1 MTRNRRLF
9 RAAARALRAALP
21 MIALL
26 VAHPLA
32 AQEEAPPREDTLTVP
47 VVEQPLDRSPELP
60 DIGEPATPGGAFLRS
75 ILVPG
80 WGHASIGAYTRGGF
94 YLTAQSSTVWML
106 VRTALRRSA
115 ARDIRTF
122 RAGIVEDRLR
132 QEGVEDPEEIAAALD
147 GDPDVEAARAL
158 VRARDQQFEDWL
170 ALAIFLSFL
179 GGADA
184 FVSAHLADFPEAV
197 QIGLRPVGD
206 RVELG
211 IRVAVP
217 PIR

>member
-1 MTRNRRLF
+1 MTPLSTPF
-9 RAAARALRAALP
+9 RTASALPAAAVAL
-21 MIALL
+21 ALL
-26 VAHPLA
+26 VAAPGA
-32 AQEEAPPREDTLTVP
+32 AQEERGEREDTLDVP
-47 VVEQPLDRSPELP
+47 VVEQPLDRVPELP
-60 DIGEPATPGGAFLRS
+60 DIDDPASPGGAFLRS
-75 ILVPG
+75 LLVPG

-122 RAGIVEDRLR
+122 RGGIVEDRLR
-132 QEGVEDPEEIAAALD
+132 EQGIEDPAEIADALD
-147 GDPDVEAARAL
+147 ADPDVEEARAL
-158 VRARDQQFEDWL
+158 VRAREQQFEDWL
-170 ALAIFLSFL
+170 ALGIFLSFL

-197 QIGLRPVGD
+197 RVGIRPVGD

-211 IRVAVP
+211 ISVSVP
-217 PIR
+217 PTR